1 MAVRQWDE
9 GDNVVW
15 GYEDDSEWNSLLC
28 FCEVLGGLGHFRL
41 NILLGLHLHFHVQLY
56 IQQISLAHFL

>member
-15 GYEDDSEWNSLLC
+15 GYEDDSECNSLLC
-28 FCEVLGGLGHFRL
+28 LCEVLGGLGQLGL
-41 NILLGLHLHFHVQLY
+41 NILLGLHLHFHVQL
-56 IQQISLAHFL
+56 

>member
-28 FCEVLGGLGHFRL
+28 LCEVLGGLDQLGL
-41 NILLGLHLHFHVQLY
+41 NILLSLHLYLHVQL
-56 IQQISLAHFL
+56 